1 MKGSTPVRVKSSDV
15 ELVEKV
21 VKIKRV
27 AKVVKGGR
35 RFSFSALVVVGDG
48 NGIVGYGLG
57 KANEVTDAISKGID
71 EAKKNLIRVPILNG
85 SIPHPII
92 SKFGAAKVLLKP
104 AAPGTGVLAGGAM
117 RAVLESAGIKDVLG
131 KSQGS
136 SNPNNVVLATLQAL
150 TEMRSAADVAR
161 QRGIELGKVFNG

>member
-1 MKGSTPVRVKSSDV
+1 MKANNPVRVKSSDV

-71 EAKKNLIRVPILNG
+71 EAKKNLIKVPILKG
-85 SIPHPII
+85 SIPHPIH

-136 SNPNNVVLATLQAL
+136 SNPNNVVRATLQAL
-150 TEMRSAADVAR
+150 IDMRSAADVAK
-161 QRGIELGKVFNG
+161 QRGVELGKVFNG